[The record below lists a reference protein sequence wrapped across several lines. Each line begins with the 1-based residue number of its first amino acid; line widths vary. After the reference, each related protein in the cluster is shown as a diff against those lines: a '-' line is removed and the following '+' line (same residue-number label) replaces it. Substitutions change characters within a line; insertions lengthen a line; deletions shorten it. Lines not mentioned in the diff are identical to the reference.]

1 MFSLRASLVQLVE
14 RRSPKPDVGGSSPPG
29 RASPFFTIFD
39 LNIAFTQD
47 CKGIARV
54 AAMTKNELKEQPK
67 ELSKADSGSSPDGSG
82 VAKFFTESK
91 AEFGKIVWPTR
102 QQLIS
107 ESVAVLLMI
116 VAVATFV
123 YLIDALFRTIALQ
136 VFQ

>member
-1 MFSLRASLVQLVE
+1 
-14 RRSPKPDVGGSSPPG
+14 
-29 RASPFFTIFD
+29 
-39 LNIAFTQD
+39 
-47 CKGIARV
+47 
-54 AAMTKNELKEQPK
+54 MTKNELKEQPK
-67 ELSKADSGSSPDGSG
+67 EVSKANSDTASENGG
-82 VAKFFTESK
+82 VTKLFVESK

-123 YLIDALFRTIALQ
+123 YMIDALFKAIALQ

>member
-1 MFSLRASLVQLVE
+1 
-14 RRSPKPDVGGSSPPG
+14 
-29 RASPFFTIFD
+29 
-39 LNIAFTQD
+39 
-47 CKGIARV
+47 
-54 AAMTKNELKEQPK
+54 MTKNELKEQPK
-67 ELSKADSGSSPDGSG
+67 EVSKTNSDTTSENGG
-82 VAKFFTESK
+82 VTKLFVESK

-123 YLIDALFRTIALQ
+123 YLIDALFKAIALQ